1 MFLSWTVSA
10 AADLLSCLP
19 AFQTELADGQWVAIV
34 IFAPHPLAWL
44 ECVRHLGLPQN
55 AVGFELTSQ
64 DSIQEPRWPWGCVW
78 GGRGFRYRQR
88 TWGRKRLPHQEGITS
103 PAPPPQPLAAATKSL
118 QSCPTLRPHGLQ
130 PTRLLRP
137 WDSPGKNTGVGCHF
151 LLQPLASTP
160 NFSTQGYQQ
169 PGENSHSRSLIKMC
183 APFPKPTSTFIS
195 VKPVRS
201 RR

>member
-34 IFAPHPLAWL
+34 IFATHPLAWL

-64 DSIQEPRWPWGCVW
+64 DSIQEPRWPWGCVC

-88 TWGRKRLPHQEGITS
+88 TWGRKRLPHQEGITLPSTPTPTPSRRHQVASVVSDSATPWTAAYQAS
-103 PAPPPQPLAAATKSL
+103 PSMGFSRQEHWSGLPFPSPTPSQHPQFLHTGLSTARREQPQPQLNQNVCS
-118 QSCPTLRPHGLQ
+118 
-130 PTRLLRP
+130 
-137 WDSPGKNTGVGCHF
+137 
-151 LLQPLASTP
+151 
-160 NFSTQGYQQ
+160 
-169 PGENSHSRSLIKMC
+169 
-183 APFPKPTSTFIS
+183 FP
-195 VKPVRS
+195 
-201 RR
+201 